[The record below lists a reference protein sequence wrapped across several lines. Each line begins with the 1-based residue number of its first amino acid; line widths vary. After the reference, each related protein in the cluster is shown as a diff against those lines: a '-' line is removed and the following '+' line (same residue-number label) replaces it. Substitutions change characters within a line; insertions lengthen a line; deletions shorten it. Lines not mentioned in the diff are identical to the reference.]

1 MSNRS
6 VIFEISTT
14 KYETDKEIVTSVMK
28 DLQSLC
34 GITDGFLLSNPMEKF
49 GWTFFKILFKN
60 ELLAGMQ
67 EKFGNQIMNTKGK
80 EFQEKFIDF
89 VTKFFETKNCKI
101 RMKLVED

>member
-67 EKFGNQIMNTKGK
+67 EKFCSQIMNTKGK
-80 EFQEKFIDF
+80 AFQEKFSDF

>member
-14 KYETDKEIVTSVMK
+14 KYETDKEIVTSIMK

-67 EKFGNQIMNTKGK
+67 EKFGSQIMNTKGK
-80 EFQEKFIDF
+80 AFQEKFSDF

>member
-14 KYETDKEIVTSVMK
+14 TYETDRELVTSVMK
-28 DLQSLC
+28 ILQASC
-34 GITDGFLLSNPMEKF
+34 GVNDGFLLSDPVDKF
-49 GWTFFKILFKN
+49 GWSFFKILFKN

-80 EFQEKFIDF
+80 AFQEKFTDF
-89 VTKFFETKNCKI
+89 VTKFFESKNCKI
-101 RMKLVED
+101 RMKLVGG